1 MIEFRLDEVLANRQ
15 RSAYWLSKETGIA
28 QSVLSKIR
36 QGKTG
41 GIQWD
46 TLERICKALQCQPG
60 DLIVMIDE
68 KPAGKKRAKSSG

>member
-1 MIEFRLDEVLANRQ
+1 MIEFRLDEVLANCR

-46 TLERICKALQCQPG
+46 TLERICKALQCRPG
-60 DLIVMIDE
+60 DLIVMLDE
-68 KPAGKKRAKSSG
+68 KSAGKKRAKSRG